1 MRKSQFCNSKLFPSR
16 CTTTDPFLNQFAS
29 SLLSVRRLFRC
40 DLLKSEPIFIARF
53 FPRTFDEISE
63 MHSCV
68 VGVSQKV
75 FTKAAKCVEAL
86 YTYRNNNRKVT
97 GIQLP
102 FTSCLRRT
110 LPGFYFYD
118 DEIKNVAKYLRVR
131 PENFFDFGVYT
142 VPINNVVL

>member
-1 MRKSQFCNSKLFPSR
+1 
-16 CTTTDPFLNQFAS
+16 
-29 SLLSVRRLFRC
+29 
-40 DLLKSEPIFIARF
+40 
-53 FPRTFDEISE
+53 

-75 FTKAAKCVEAL
+75 FTKAEKYVEAL

-110 LPGFYFYD
+110 LPGFYYYD
-118 DEIKNVAKYLRVR
+118 DEIKNVAQFYVSALRMSLIL
-131 PENFFDFGVYT
+131 VYT
-142 VPINNVVL
+142 VPIKNVVL